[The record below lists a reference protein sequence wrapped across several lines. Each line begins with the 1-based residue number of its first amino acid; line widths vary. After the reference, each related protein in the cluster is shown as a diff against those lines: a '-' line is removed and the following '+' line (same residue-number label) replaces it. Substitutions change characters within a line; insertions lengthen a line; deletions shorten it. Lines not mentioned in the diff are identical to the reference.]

1 MSEPTENADPAQP
14 SRGLA
19 LVVDDAPTVRMYHGG
34 LLRAA
39 GFTVEEAGNG
49 FEALEMLLVQRYDL
63 VVTDVNMPQMDG
75 LTLVRRLR
83 GEALARSVPVITI
96 STESQE
102 SDADAGYAAGANLYL
117 VKPVAPELLTRVADL
132 LTSPLPSSP
141 TPTPSSA
148 PSPTPGSR
156 S

>member
-1 MSEPTENADPAQP
+1 MNPLTDTPGPTPGDGAEP

-34 LLRAA
+34 VLRAA
-39 GFTVEEAGNG
+39 GFTVEEAANG
-49 FEALEMLLVQRYDL
+49 FEALEMLLARRYDL

-83 GEALARSVPVITI
+83 AEALGRSVPVITI

-117 VKPVAPELLTRVADL
+117 VKPVAPDLLTRVADL
-132 LTSPLPSSP
+132 FTAPLPSSQ
-141 TPTPSSA
+141 SS
-148 PSPTPGSR
+148 STGSR